1 MSIKWWK
8 CGGSVALGAVLLLS
22 SQSAVL
28 AASAATDVSVSK
40 PLVAAYWNAP
50 SLPVAQ
56 SEQKLLEPDQSKVY
70 ALPSK
75 QRVYVY
81 TQQPVV
87 KAAAEQEAIDSY
99 LYTLQAFNDQTGEL
113 VWQYT
118 FQTKDGDYAK
128 SVELMPTESGFFYAY
143 VKYTDG
149 TNKVMYVS
157 DKGKEVWSKEVSEGS
172 VVKQVKGEMLYIFK
186 EEPIQQNGNIATNVY
201 RYSKTGQLLGQMVIS
216 GSLKAA
222 DEDRII
228 MDAQRFDQAKEGWKP
243 AGNPILNVYDLDFR
257 LLNSYTLP
265 NNYSIQGNWQESFY
279 VLDDSTFM
287 LRVKSAGV
295 TNDMILGF
303 DKDGKMR
310 WDLALSSDDQI
321 KLSGNYFLL
330 FNEHSLARYYQTN
343 KVVQRTYPEDSIRKE
358 GVTFMS
364 DGSPRVQL
372 SNHYEVLDTVNLQ
385 HVRSFSTGYADAPS
399 ILTDTA
405 YYAVVD
411 NKLVKQIIK

>member
-1 MSIKWWK
+1 MKWWK

-22 SQSAVL
+22 SQPAVL
-28 AASAATDVSVSK
+28 AANAADVSVSK
-40 PLVAAYWNAP
+40 PLEAAYWNAP

-56 SEQKLLEPDQSKVY
+56 AEQKLLEPNNSKVY

-87 KAAAEQEAIDSY
+87 KSAEGQETSDSY
-99 LYTLQAFNDQTGEL
+99 LYTLQAFNDQTGESL
-113 VWQYT
+113 WQYT
-118 FQTKDGDYAK
+118 FQSKDGDYAK
-128 SVELMPTESGFFYAY
+128 SLELMPTESGSFYAY

-149 TNKVMYVS
+149 TNKVMYLS

-172 VVKQVKGEMLYIFK
+172 VVKLVKGELLYVFK
-186 EEPIQQNGNIATNVY
+186 EEPIRQNGTIATNVY
-201 RYSKTGQLLGQMVIS
+201 RYNTTGQLLGQMVVS

-222 DEDRII
+222 DKDRII
-228 MDAQRFDQAKEGWKP
+228 LDAQRFDQTKEGWKL

-279 VLDDSTFM
+279 ALDDSTFM

-295 TNDMILGF
+295 TSDMILGF
-303 DKDGKMR
+303 DKDGIMR
-310 WDLALSSDDQI
+310 WDFALSSDDQI
-321 KLSGNYFLL
+321 KLSGTYFLL
-330 FNEHSLARYYQTN
+330 FNEHSIARYYQTN

-358 GVTFMS
+358 GITFMS

-399 ILTDTA
+399 VLTDTA
-405 YYAVVD
+405 YYAIVD
-411 NKLVKQIIK
+411 NKLIKQIIK